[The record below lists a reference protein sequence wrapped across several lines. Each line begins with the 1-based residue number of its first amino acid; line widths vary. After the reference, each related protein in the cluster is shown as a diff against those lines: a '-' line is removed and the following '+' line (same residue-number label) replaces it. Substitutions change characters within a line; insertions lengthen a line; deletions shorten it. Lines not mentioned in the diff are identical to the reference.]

1 MDVRIFTEE
10 ERFGS
15 WVTKRGVEKT
25 GQKWS
30 VHLDGLGRQGGFR
43 TQIPDL
49 PLSTCR
55 RLSRLFILPEPL
67 FAPTSDVKAHT
78 SKGRYK
84 E

>member
-1 MDVRIFTEE
+1 MDVRILTEE

-15 WVTKRGVEKT
+15 WMTKGGLEET

-30 VHLDGLGRQGGFR
+30 VHWDGLGDSGFR

-55 RLSRLFILPEPL
+55 RVGRLFILPEPL
-67 FAPTSDVKAHT
+67 FAPTSNRCQSTHI
-78 SKGRYK
+78 KGML
-84 E
+84 